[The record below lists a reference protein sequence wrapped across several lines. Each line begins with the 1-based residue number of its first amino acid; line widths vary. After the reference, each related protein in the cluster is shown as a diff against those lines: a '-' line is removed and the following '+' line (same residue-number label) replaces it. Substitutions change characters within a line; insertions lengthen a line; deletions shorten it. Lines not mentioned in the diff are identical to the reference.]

1 MWYRNKRVKAMGTVL
16 ALLLIITAALTAC
29 GSAGPAGP
37 AGTRGPAG
45 AAGPAG
51 KDAPAPSAPPTIIVT
66 PSMLEPTLGNQ
77 TFVVSGSGFVP
88 GEKMEVGF
96 PKAMKAP
103 SGDMLDAWLTY
114 NGEPVANETGSWT
127 ITIGRL
133 RDLGTFE
140 EQAYTLYVVGTKGSE
155 ATYPI
160 VFKAKEE

>member
-1 MWYRNKRVKAMGTVL
+1 MWHRNKRVKVMGTVL
-16 ALLLIITAALTAC
+16 ALLLVITAALTAC

-37 AGTRGPAG
+37 AGPRGT
-45 AAGPAG
+45 AGPAG
-51 KDAPAPSAPPTIIVT
+51 PPGADAPAPSTPPKITVT
-66 PSMLEPTLGNQ
+66 PSVLEPKLGSQ

-127 ITIGRL
+127 VTIGRL
-133 RDLGTFE
+133 GDLGTFNE
-140 EQAYTLYVVGTKGSE
+140 DAYTLLVVGNKGSK
-155 ATYPI
+155 ATCPI